1 MSVGRAPPQIR
12 DRIVG
17 LRRVRADK
25 LLPNPKNWRRH
36 PKAQGEALKG
46 LLREIGYA
54 DALLARETPEGLM
67 LIDGHLRAETTPKT
81 KVPVL
86 VLDLDEAEAD
96 KLLLTLDPLAAM
108 AEMDGAATQA
118 LLEGVQTES
127 DGVRA
132 MLAGLQDEAQRLL
145 GPEEGLTDPDA
156 VPEAP
161 EPVAKRG
168 DVWVCGDHRVMC
180 GDSTD
185 AEDVARLMAG
195 EKARLM
201 ATDPPY
207 LVDYQADRH
216 PQSWANAKY
225 NKRNKHWDDYKDP
238 ETSVAFFVAYLE
250 VAIAEAVR
258 EDAPIYQWHANIR
271 QAIVE
276 LAWDQVGLHRHQ
288 IIIWVKARAILT
300 RCHFM
305 WQHEPC
311 LYGWIKGN
319 QPQRRPPANARSVW
333 EINQQGDT
341 DGVHPTQK
349 PVELFARPIEFHTQ
363 PGEICYDPFLGSG
376 TTMIAAERLGRRC
389 YGMEIEPRYV
399 DVAVRR
405 WEDFTG
411 REAELL
417 HNTEAVPA

>member
-1 MSVGRAPPQIR
+1 MSVRQAPPQIR

-46 LLREIGYA
+46 LLQEIGYA
-54 DALLARETPEGLM
+54 DALLARETPDGLM

-81 KVPVL
+81 EVPVL

-132 MLAGLQDEAQRLL
+132 MLAGLADEAQRLL
-145 GPEEGLTDPDA
+145 GPEEGLTDPDD
-156 VPEAP
+156 VPEDV
-161 EPVAKRG
+161 EPQAKRG
-168 DVWVCGDHRVMC
+168 DVWACGDHRVMC

-185 AEDVARLMAG
+185 EADVARLMAG
-195 EKARLM
+195 ETARLM
-201 ATDPPY
+201 VTDPPY
-207 LVDYQADRH
+207 GVDYLKGFEDPAFAKAAKRRTDGARVANDDAAFDLEGALAQAMGCLR
-216 PQSWANAKY
+216 PGASWYVHCPAG
-225 NKRNKHWDDYKDP
+225 
-238 ETSVAFFVAYLE
+238 E
-250 VAIAEAVR
+250 
-258 EDAPIYQWHANIR
+258 R
-271 QAIVE
+271 QVIFRTI
-276 LAWDQVGLHRHQ
+276 LAAWNLKQE
-288 IIIWVKARAILT
+288 IIWVKQVFVFGRSDYQ
-300 RCHFM
+300 
-305 WQHEPC
+305 WQHEPL
-311 LYGWIKGN
+311 LYGWLPG
-319 QPQRRPPANARSVW
+319 AAHSWYGGRSETTVW
-333 EINQQGDT
+333 EIPRPR
-341 DGVHPTQK
+341 VSEAHPTMK
-349 PVELFARPIEFHTQ
+349 PIALCERAMRNSSLASQLVL
-363 PGEICYDPFLGSG
+363 DPFLGSG

-405 WEDFTG
+405 WEEFTG
-411 REAELL
+411 RKAELL
-417 HNTEAVPA
+417 HKIEAVPA